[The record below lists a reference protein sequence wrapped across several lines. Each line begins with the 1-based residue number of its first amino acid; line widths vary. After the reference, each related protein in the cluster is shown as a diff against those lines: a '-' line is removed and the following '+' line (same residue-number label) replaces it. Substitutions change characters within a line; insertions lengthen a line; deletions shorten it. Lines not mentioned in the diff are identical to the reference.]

1 MASEDEPLA
10 LRFIFPA
17 LGGNGGGRI
26 RTCNEYSAMGFTNLP
41 TPPGVHFV
49 LGRTHPTCLA
59 IKPYQG

>member
-1 MASEDEPLA
+1 
-10 LRFIFPA
+10 
-17 LGGNGGGRI
+17 
-26 RTCNEYSAMGFTNLP
+26 LP

>member
-41 TPPGVHFV
+41 TPPVSI
-49 LGRTHPTCLA
+49 LC
-59 IKPYQG
+59 